1 MYVSLKKYDKIIIN
15 NKNKSHHFKNYLSYK
30 WEGIII
36 KITTDVFNEA
46 YSSFAKE
53 IFNVAYGYLRNKDDS
68 IDIVQ
73 NVFLKLLN
81 TKEDFKTLLNIKYYL
96 IRLTMNECINF
107 LKSKNYKM
115 VILNTEIIMSTPQIN
130 NDDELVQIADAVM
143 LLPDK
148 YKKVIILHYYD
159 SMKIKE
165 IADVLKISESAVKKR
180 LERARTFMK
189 EIIVRSDLKW

>member
-1 MYVSLKKYDKIIIN
+1 M
-15 NKNKSHHFKNYLSYK
+15 
-30 WEGIII
+30 

-53 IFNVAYGYLRNKDDS
+53 IFNVAYGYLRNKDDA

-73 NVFLKLLN
+73 NVFLKLLS
-81 TKEDFKTLLNIKYYL
+81 TKEDFNTLLNIKYYL
-96 IRLTMNECINF
+96 IRLTINECINF
-107 LKSKNYKM
+107 LKSKYHKM
-115 VILNTEIIMSTPQIN
+115 VTLNDEIIMNTPQIN
-130 NDDELVQIADAVM
+130 NDDELVKIANAVM
-143 LLPDK
+143 LLPNK

-189 EIIVRSDLKW
+189 EIIVRSDLK

>member
-1 MYVSLKKYDKIIIN
+1 M
-15 NKNKSHHFKNYLSYK
+15 
-30 WEGIII
+30 

-53 IFNVAYGYLRNKDDS
+53 IFNVAYGYLRNKDDA

-115 VILNTEIIMSTPQIN
+115 VILNNEIIMSTPQIN
-130 NDDELVQIADAVM
+130 NDDELV
-143 LLPDK
+143 
-148 YKKVIILHYYD
+148 
-159 SMKIKE
+159 
-165 IADVLKISESAVKKR
+165 
-180 LERARTFMK
+180 
-189 EIIVRSDLKW
+189 

>member
-1 MYVSLKKYDKIIIN
+1 
-15 NKNKSHHFKNYLSYK
+15 
-30 WEGIII
+30 
-36 KITTDVFNEA
+36 
-46 YSSFAKE
+46 
-53 IFNVAYGYLRNKDDS
+53 
-68 IDIVQ
+68 
-73 NVFLKLLN
+73 
-81 TKEDFKTLLNIKYYL
+81 
-96 IRLTMNECINF
+96 MNECINF

-189 EIIVRSDLKW
+189 EIIVRSDLK